1 MTLDTPGLDAHPFD
15 IANGCSQ
22 HDLSE
27 EFSMAYD
34 LKIRGGTIVDGT
46 GAPRF
51 TGDVGVKDGKI
62 VAVGE
67 APEEAATEIDATGK
81 VVCPGFIDIHTHYD
95 VQILWDRMLTYSPQ
109 HGVTTVV
116 MGNCGFGIAPTRKQD
131 REFML
136 RTLQDVEGM
145 SFQSTR
151 EGLGDDWGFETYP
164 EYLDLLERRGQA
176 INVATMIGH
185 TGVRVWVMGADA
197 SERMA
202 TPEELDQMLALVEEG
217 FAAGAAGFS
226 TSNSPAHTGHGGK
239 PVPSRVT
246 STEELIAFGKLIEKL
261 GHGSFQLTWGPEV
274 TPDNVINILDHA
286 NVPITDPGIASR
298 GGQENARIEAVEK
311 AWAKGY
317 KWYPQVSALPN
328 TFEVGLA
335 RPFMFVLD
343 QPAGTMNCKPMHELF
358 DPLAELETPE
368 ERLEAYKK
376 PGFREA
382 FIAHTEREDW
392 QQNYFPWLLVGNAP
406 GHSEWE
412 GRKVIEV
419 AAELGKKP
427 GEFVFDES
435 IATDL
440 EFALLALSGNRV
452 PEGHLRLLEHPNLRL
467 GLADAGAHNG
477 EICDYRYP
485 TYLLS
490 HWVRDRGFPLEK
502 AIQKLTTDEA
512 ECYGIVD
519 RGSLTEG
526 LAADIVVF
534 DPETV
539 RDGRM
544 YQVHDLPAG
553 ARRLRSDAEGVEYVI
568 VNGTVLR
575 DPKGDVLD
583 PDGPLPGKVLRE
595 FARHS

>member
-1 MTLDTPGLDAHPFD
+1 
-15 IANGCSQ
+15 
-22 HDLSE
+22 
-27 EFSMAYD
+27 MAYD

-46 GAPRF
+46 GRPRF
-51 TGDVGVKDGKI
+51 TGDIGVKDGKI
-62 VAVGE
+62 VAVGT
-67 APEEAATEIDATGK
+67 APEPAEQEIDATGK
-81 VVCPGFIDIHTHYD
+81 IVCPGFIDIHTHYD
-95 VQILWDRMLTYSPQ
+95 VQILWDRMLTFSPN

-116 MGNCGFGIAPTRKQD
+116 MGNCGFGIAPCRTKD

-145 SFQSTR
+145 SFRSTMA
-151 EGLGDDWGFETYP
+151 GLGDDWGYETYP
-164 EYLDLLERRGQA
+164 EYLDLLDQRGVA

-185 TGVRVWVMGADA
+185 TGVRVWVMGEEAAD
-197 SERMA
+197 RQP
-202 TPEELDQMLALVEEG
+202 THEELAEMHRIVEEA
-217 FAAGAAGFS
+217 FDAGAAGFS

-246 STEELIAFGKLIEKL
+246 SMEELISFGKLIEKR
-261 GHGSFQLTWGPEV
+261 GHGSYQLTWGPEV
-274 TPDNVINILDHA
+274 TPDNVLHILEHA

-298 GGQENARIEAVEK
+298 GGQEDARIAAVEE
-311 AWAKGY
+311 AWARGF

-343 QPAGTMNCKPMHELF
+343 QPAGVMNCKPMHELF
-358 DPLAELETPE
+358 DPISDLETPE
-368 ERLEAYKK
+368 ERLVAYRK

-392 QQNYFPWLLVGNAP
+392 KANYWPWLLVGNAP

-412 GRKVIEV
+412 GRRVLDV
-419 AAELGKKP
+419 AAELGLPP
-427 GEFVFDES
+427 GEFVWDQS
-435 IATDL
+435 IATEL

-452 PEGHLRLLEHPNLRL
+452 PEGHLRLLEHPNLRI
-467 GLADAGAHNG
+467 GLADSGAHNG

-485 TYLLS
+485 TYFLS
-490 HWVRDRGFPLEK
+490 HWVRDRGFALEE
-502 AIQKLTTDEA
+502 AIKKMTTDEA

-534 DPETV
+534 DPDTV
-539 RDGRM
+539 RSGRM
-544 YQVHDLPAG
+544 HQVHDLPAG
-553 ARRLRSDAEGVEYVI
+553 ARRLRSDSEGIDYVI
-568 VNGTVLR
+568 VNGTILR
-575 DPKGDVLD
+575 DAKGDVLD
-583 PDGPLPGKVLRE
+583 PEGPLPGKVLRE